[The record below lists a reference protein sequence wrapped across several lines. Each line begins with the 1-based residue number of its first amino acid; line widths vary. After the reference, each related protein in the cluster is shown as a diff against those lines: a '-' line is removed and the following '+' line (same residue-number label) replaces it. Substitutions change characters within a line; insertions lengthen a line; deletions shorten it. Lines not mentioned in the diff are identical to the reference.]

1 MSAESP
7 PPQSIV
13 WLASYP
19 KSGNTWLRAMLTHLL
34 DPADRPLDLSDLVG
48 GAVAENRHAFDDICG
63 IDSAEFSY
71 AELLPYRSIFHHH
84 LALENPHPCF
94 VKTHDMF
101 VADDRA
107 APMFPAAASAAV
119 IYLVRD
125 PRDVAVSFAHHAVAN
140 IETTIERMADSSA
153 MLNQWPDRISPFL
166 PVRLG
171 SWSDHVESWTGQND
185 IPLLL
190 LRYEDMLDDP
200 VASLGR
206 VTAIAGLDVTPAQC
220 AAAVEATRFERLQ
233 SIERATGFVEKPAN
247 APRFFRAGKSGGWR
261 DVLTPNQVERIV
273 SDHRATMERCDYR
286 TDFGT
291 NISR

>member
-1 MSAESP
+1 MSAEP
-7 PPQSIV
+7 PSSQSIV

-19 KSGNTWLRAMLTHLL
+19 KSGNTWLRAMLTHLV
-34 DPADRPLDLSDLVG
+34 DQPERSLDLSDLVG

-63 IDSAEFSY
+63 IDSTEFSY
-71 AELLPYRSIFHHH
+71 SELSPYRSIFHHH
-84 LALENPHPCF
+84 LAAENRHPFF

-101 VADDRA
+101 VAGEGA
-107 APMFPAAASAAV
+107 TPMFPAAASAAV
-119 IYLVRD
+119 IYLVRN
-125 PRDVAVSFAHHAVAN
+125 PLDVAVSFAHHAVATVDT
-140 IETTIERMADSSA
+140 IIERMADPLA

-171 SWSDHVESWTGQND
+171 SWSDHVASWTGQDD

-190 LRYEDMLDDP
+190 LRYEDLLADP
-200 VASLGR
+200 VGSLGR
-206 VTAIAGLDVTPAQC
+206 VVEIAGLKVTAAHC

-233 SIERATGFVEKPAN
+233 AIERATGFIEKPAN

-261 DVLTPNQVERIV
+261 DVLSANQIERIV
-273 SDHRATMERCDYR
+273 AEHGATMEQFGYR

-291 NISR
+291 NANR